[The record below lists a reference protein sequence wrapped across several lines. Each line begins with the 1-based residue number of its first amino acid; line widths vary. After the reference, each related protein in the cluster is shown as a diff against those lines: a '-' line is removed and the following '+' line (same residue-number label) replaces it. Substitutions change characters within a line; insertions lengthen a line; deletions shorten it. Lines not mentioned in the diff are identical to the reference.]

1 MNMTET
7 EQTTRLREML
17 RRALDEMSPDC
28 MYCANRQK
36 NGQCAN
42 ECKWRFEN
50 AARELLKGE

>member
-1 MNMTET
+1 MTET